1 MVIIKDRREQQEAY
15 AFFRIVSE
23 APGIIS
29 AVIID
34 EIAVYIFMFD
44 YDGAYFN
51 PFKIF
56 IEIFESVAFMNVIP
70 VAVILGILATGNG
83 VGDAFKRRD
92 GIRHDYVANESDTY
106 TLKGVVS
113 CAYVRLP
120 DLSIWRSKQSFEE
133 LLLKMRVLSFL
144 YWSEL

>member
-1 MVIIKDRREQQEAY
+1 
-15 AFFRIVSE
+15 
-23 APGIIS
+23 
-29 AVIID
+29 
-34 EIAVYIFMFD
+34 MFD
-44 YDGAYFN
+44 YDGAYLDFL
-51 PFKIF
+51 KVF
-56 IEIFESVAFMNVIP
+56 IEIFESVAFMNVIS
-70 VAVILGILATGNG
+70 VAVIFGILATGDG
-83 VGDAFKRRD
+83 IGDAFKRRD
-92 GIRHDYVANESDTY
+92 GIRHGYIAIESDTY